1 MLNKLPKKQIR
12 CYFVCFIHLV
22 NIYFL
27 IFVNIFFKCFFICF
41 CNILFVYVFC
51 NICNFFIYLQTRRNK
66 RTRKRARTLR
76 QLLPQTLPVPVSHS
90 ISTEEEDTLSPS
102 QNSEEKICA
111 STDDHHESDDLVCL
125 NEEPISYEIQLEESE
140 IQFEIVDDSF
150 ESLDSTLPWNTEDGD
165 PRQVIIFD

>member
-1 MLNKLPKKQIR
+1 M
-12 CYFVCFIHLV
+12 
-22 NIYFL
+22 
-27 IFVNIFFKCFFICF
+27 
-41 CNILFVYVFC
+41 
-51 NICNFFIYLQTRRNK
+51 
-66 RTRKRARTLR
+66 
-76 QLLPQTLPVPVSHS
+76 PVSHS